1 VRCQEEALATLTVE
15 LMAVHVMAI
24 VDDTGENVLMITSYI

>member
-1 VRCQEEALATLTVE
+1 VRCQEEALATFTVE

-24 VDDTGENVLMITSYI
+24 ADGTVENVLMITSYI